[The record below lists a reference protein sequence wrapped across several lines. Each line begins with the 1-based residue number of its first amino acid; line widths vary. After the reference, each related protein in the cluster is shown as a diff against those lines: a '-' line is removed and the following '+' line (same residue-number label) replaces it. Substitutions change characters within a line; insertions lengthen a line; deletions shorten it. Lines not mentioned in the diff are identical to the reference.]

1 MVIVF
6 CQSVSTRRLLASLNV
21 VKPFRGGGNGLVW
34 KSCNFA
40 ASKSQTIKFLEKIG
54 CYQTFA
60 SKLAGLYVASIL
72 VK

>member
-6 CQSVSTRRLLASLNV
+6 CQSASTRRLLASLNV
-21 VKPFRGGGNGLVW
+21 IKPFRGGNGLVW

-40 ASKSQTIKFLEKIG
+40 ASKSQTNKFLEKIG

>member
-1 MVIVF
+1 M
-6 CQSVSTRRLLASLNV
+6 LLNL
-21 VKPFRGGGNGLVW
+21 FGGGNGLVW

-40 ASKSQTIKFLEKIG
+40 ASKSQTNKFLEKIG

-60 SKLAGLYVASIL
+60 SKLAELYVASIL